1 MAYAQ
6 KDGKDTVVFVDKEY
20 IDSQEEEVITPQQ
33 KESEEKDQS
42 AAYDPETGEINWDCP
57 CLGGMAQ
64 GPCGEQ
70 FKAAFSCFVYSE
82 AEPKGVDCIEKFK
95 NMQDC
100 FREHPDIYGDEID
113 DDDDD
118 EEVEA
123 KQGEKQ
129 EESQVNE
136 QQETEEKEQVT
147 ASNAFEQGD
156 DNQSWFSSCIMSSK
170 KSKSKTSTPP
180 PPNGNNKQQRG
191 KPSDPVKDGANDN
204 KKSIFGDW
212 TGKTPIT
219 LLHEHCQKHDWEK
232 AVIDMDRKKQ
242 GFVATVRLGKR
253 NKKTAQIQ
261 TVLLSPPDIYFPT
274 AVEARHAAATFALHR
289 VNSHMNMHHV
299 LPPQHRDLWR
309 QFESLKTSANAWQ
322 YSPDP
327 FNAQPPTPIARSKRQ
342 LPTKEHANAAIP
354 MPLIQQQEQFSSTTS
369 RSASAALDQDM
380 DEKMQ
385 KFWASLPTV
394 HMTSENRIMI
404 ESIVKQSDLVYQP
417 STKKLKPD
425 EKQEIMDGL
434 IKMGFRPSH
443 VNEALDYCSDTAS
456 ALDWLCLH
464 VPEDDLPGHFLHGSY
479 NPKMTTISHTTQSL
493 GRDWLLKRMNSI
505 GYPASIC
512 EEAMQQMGDDDSKA
526 LELLQWRL
534 VHADTDMPEMEA
546 TTMDDQELKDAREEE
561 IIALES
567 IYESRFQR
575 EIDQDQ
581 RQHYKIQ
588 YMVQVDTTTKTTT
601 TIVNKKKQTKTA
613 LPPRQPLIL
622 DIMIPTHS
630 TYPHALPVFMIHC
643 DGLPSYLKLSM
654 IQGLVEEGERN
665 MGMPMIYMC
674 AEWLQEQADNLIA
687 NPPKLR
693 KITDGL
699 MTTPL
704 APKKVQRR
712 NKKIG
717 QRYQQQAP
725 LCQDQQLSATLKSE
739 LESMHASDAYQPF
752 ATVRSKLPADAFKTK
767 VIQAVQKHQVTIVSG
782 ETGCGKTTQVPQFLL
797 DEAIMKN
804 QGSTCSIICTQPRK
818 ISAIGVAERVAAERC
833 EAIGQTVGYAIR
845 GETKVSATTR
855 LQFVTTG
862 VLLRRIHSDPT
873 LKGISH
879 VMIDEVHERSVDSD
893 FLLIILR
900 QLIQKRKDIKIVLMS
915 ATINQELFSGYFG
928 GAPTVEI
935 PGFTHP
941 VEDNYLEDILA
952 MTTYVSKMPYSN
964 KKDKDDE
971 ENGLNKPAGQW
982 AQWQLPYL
990 EKGYDERTVH
1000 SLARYRNQDKIDYDL
1015 VAQTVKYIVDN
1026 ETLKIDDGTEP
1037 AILIF
1042 MPGAMEIKR
1051 CVESLQSTLP
1061 SSSVYDILPL
1071 HANLS
1076 PQEQTRVFKPV
1087 KKGVRKVVVATNVA
1101 ETSIT
1106 IEGVIYVID
1115 SGRVK
1120 ETQYD
1125 AGSNMMHLVET
1136 WASRASCKQ
1145 RRGRAG
1151 RTRPGKC
1158 FKLFTRDTEERKM
1171 RPQQVPELLRTPLE
1185 QLCLQVKSM
1194 ASSDDG
1200 SILDV
1205 KTFLRSAIDPPSITA
1220 LNTALATLRAVD
1232 AIDDTERGDLT
1243 PLGKHMANIPADL
1256 RISKMLLFGSIFKC
1270 LDPILTIAA
1279 TMSLKSPFTSPM
1291 EKREEAKEAREKFIY
1306 GNSDWLT
1313 DMRAYDEWYQIIK
1326 TRGIREAR
1334 LFCEENFLSFAT
1346 MTEIQSLRRQ
1356 YADSL
1361 KEIGFYD
1368 PTRYGGDDYYNSNQ
1382 ENTNLLKSII
1392 FGGLNPNLARIRL
1405 PDTKYDKV
1413 LSGTVEREKEAK
1425 EIKFY
1430 TKQDGRVFLHP
1441 ASILFNTNQYGAS
1454 FLTYFSRMTTSKT
1467 FLRDGTEVPSYAIL
1481 FFGGK
1486 LDVDHLG
1493 RGLKIGDGWL
1503 KFRAWARI
1511 GVLVNQLKRLLSA
1524 ELESKIEDPNQDI
1537 SSSGVVDAMV
1547 TLISSDGI

>member
-1 MAYAQ
+1 MSYAA

-20 IDSQEEEVITPQQ
+20 VDNQQEETVTPSQ
-33 KESEEKDQS
+33 KEDTATAEEENDQS

-82 AEPKGVDCIEKFK
+82 AEPKGFDCVEKFK

-113 DDDDD
+113 DDD
-118 EEVEA
+118 EEETAASAPVPTETPA
-123 KQGEKQ
+123 AE
-129 EESQVNE
+129 E
-136 QQETEEKEQVT
+136 QQK
-147 ASNAFEQGD
+147 
-156 DNQSWFSSCIMSSK
+156 IPMSGK
-170 KSKSKTSTPP
+170 KSKTKGTTSSSA
-180 PPNGNNKQQRG
+180 GSSKQQRG
-191 KPSDPVKDGANDN
+191 GKPGDPSSSTNDGANDN

-219 LLHEHCQKHDWEK
+219 LLHEHGQKHGWEK

-261 TVLLSPPDIYFPT
+261 TVLLTPPDLYFPT

-289 VNSHMNMHHV
+289 VNSHVNMHHI

-309 QFESLKTSANAWQ
+309 QFESLKTSANQWQ

-327 FNAQPPTPIARSKRQ
+327 FNAQPPTLIAKSKRQ
-342 LPTKEHANAAIP
+342 GPSKEHANAAIP
-354 MPLIQQQEQFSSTTS
+354 MPQQQTMGASSSDRSTSAS
-369 RSASAALDQDM
+369 RSASAAMDQDK
-380 DEKMQ
+380 DDKML
-385 KFWASLPTV
+385 KYWANLPTV
-394 HMTSENRIMI
+394 HMTSENRAMI
-404 ESIVKQSDLVYQP
+404 ESIVKRSDLVYQP
-417 STKKLKPD
+417 STKKLNVGQKKD
-425 EKQEIMDGL
+425 IIDGL
-434 IKMGFRPSH
+434 VKMGFRPSH
-443 VNEALDYCSDTAS
+443 ASEALDYCDDTTS

-464 VPEDDLPGHFLHGSY
+464 VPEDDLPAHFLHNSY

-505 GYPASIC
+505 GYPPSVC
-512 EEAMQQMGDDDSKA
+512 EEAMQQVNDDDSKA

-534 VHADTDMPEMEA
+534 VHADSDISDILAAPAPMASDE
-546 TTMDDQELKDAREEE
+546 ELKDARDEE

-567 IYESRFQR
+567 IYETRFQK
-575 EIDQDQ
+575 EVDQDQ
-581 RQHYKIQ
+581 RLHYKIQ
-588 YMVQVDTTTKTTT
+588 YMVQVDTKMQTTT
-601 TIVNKKKQTKTA
+601 VIVNKKKQTKTQ

-622 DIMIPTHS
+622 DIMIPAHS

-643 DGLPSYLKLSM
+643 EGLPSYLKLSM

-674 AEWLQEQADNLIA
+674 AEWLQEQADHLIA
-687 NPPKLR
+687 HPPKLR
-693 KITDGL
+693 KITDGI

-704 APKKVQRR
+704 ASGGKRRKR
-712 NKKIG
+712 NK
-717 QRYQQQAP
+717 QQHRHQQNQAS
-725 LCQDQQLSATLKSE
+725 LIQDAKLSAQLKND
-739 LESMHASDAYQPF
+739 LEAMHKSDAYQPF
-752 ATVRSKLPADAFKTK
+752 AVVRAKLPADAFKDK
-767 VIQAVQKHQVTIVSG
+767 VIQAVKQRQVTIVSG
-782 ETGCGKTTQVPQFLL
+782 ETGCGKTTQVPQF
-797 DEAIMKN
+797 IMDHEILQD
-804 QGSTCSIICTQPRK
+804 QGSACSIICTQPRK

-833 EAIGQTVGYAIR
+833 ETIGQTVGYAIR
-845 GETKVSATTR
+845 GETKVSSATR
-855 LQFVTTG
+855 LQFVTT
-862 VLLRRIHSDPT
+862 
-873 LKGISH
+873 GISH

-915 ATINQELFSGYFG
+915 ATINQELFSEYFG
-928 GAPTVEI
+928 GAPSVEI

-941 VEDNYLEDILA
+941 VKDRYLEDILS
-952 MTTYVSKMPYSN
+952 MTNY
-964 KKDKDDE
+964 
-971 ENGLNKPAGQW
+971 
-982 AQWQLPYL
+982 
-990 EKGYDERTVH
+990 GYDEQTVRN
-1000 SLARYRNQDKIDYDL
+1000 LARYRNQDKIDYDL

-1026 ETLKIDDGTEP
+1026 ETVTIADGTEP
-1037 AILIF
+1037 AVLIF

-1051 CVESLQSTLP
+1051 CVEALHSTL
-1061 SSSVYDILPL
+1061 SSSSSGRSYEILPL

-1087 KKGVRKVVVATNVA
+1087 KKGVRKIVVTTNVA

-1106 IEGVIYVID
+1106 IEGVVYVID

-1151 RTRPGKC
+1151 Q
-1158 FKLFTRDTEERKM
+1158 RKM
-1171 RPQQVPELLRTPLE
+1171 RPQQIPELLRTPLE

-1194 ASSDDG
+1194 ADNGGDQA
-1200 SILDV
+1200 LDV
-1205 KTFLRSAIDPPSITA
+1205 KTFLRSAIDPPSVAA

-1232 AIDDTERGDLT
+1232 AIDDSDRGDLT

-1291 EKREEAKEAREKFIY
+1291 EKREEARQARERFMY
-1306 GNSDWLT
+1306 GKSDWLT
-1313 DMRAYDEWYQIIK
+1313 DMRAYDEWHMTIK
-1326 TRGIREAR
+1326 TKGMREAR
-1334 LFCEENFLSFAT
+1334 LFCEENFLSFPT

-1361 KEIGFYD
+1361 KDIGFYD
-1368 PTRYGGDDYYNSNQ
+1368 PGRQETDFYNTNAD
-1382 ENTNLLKSII
+1382 NTNLLKAIL
-1392 FGGLNPNLARIRL
+1392 FGGLNPNLARIQL

-1413 LSGTVEREKEAK
+1413 LSGTIEREKEAR

-1441 ASILFNTNQYGAS
+1441 ASILFNSNQYSAS

-1467 FLRDGTEVPSYAIL
+1467 FLRDGTEVPSYGVL

-1486 LDVDHLG
+1486 VDVDHFG
-1493 RGLKIGDGWL
+1493 RGLKVGDDGWL

-1511 GVLVNQLKRLLSA
+1511 GYWS
-1524 ELESKIEDPNQDI
+1524 I
-1537 SSSGVVDAMV
+1537 S
-1547 TLISSDGI
+1547 